1 MGIVGSHIEMKSFL
15 NIESIFT
22 NHRCFELGIENLE
35 MLITIYKDWSDENH
49 VESLTSMGQ
58 FMDMEEALME
68 ENEDLIDKVGLLEI
82 KEIDDWF

>member
-1 MGIVGSHIEMKSFL
+1 
-15 NIESIFT
+15 
-22 NHRCFELGIENLE
+22 LGIEHLE
-35 MLITIYKDWSDENH
+35 MLINIYKDWPNDVC

-82 KEIDDWF
+82 KEIDNWF

>member
-1 MGIVGSHIEMKSFL
+1 
-15 NIESIFT
+15 
-22 NHRCFELGIENLE
+22 
-35 MLITIYKDWSDENH
+35 MLINIYKDWPNDVR

-82 KEIDDWF
+82 KEIDNWF

>member
-1 MGIVGSHIEMKSFL
+1 MKRFF
-15 NIESIFT
+15 NIENIFT

-35 MLITIYKDWSDENH
+35 MLITIYKDWPDENH

-68 ENEDLIDKVGLLEI
+68 KNEDLIDKVGLLEI
-82 KEIDDWF
+82 KEIDDRF